1 MVEEIQKYYENI
13 TRGIGPNDVAKWE
26 AAIRAAEAR
35 RLSDPAAMDILAT
48 KKLDGIVTSRTM
60 ESPSTPGN
68 DWCLLALR
76 VEEQQS
82 VFNQLLLTF
91 IERTLEL
98 IFRTGSGD
106 WLMTRVEVRCC
117 ETNRKN
123 TTQKKERVFYF

>member
-13 TRGIGPNDVAKWE
+13 TRGIGLNDVAEWE
-26 AAIRAAEAR
+26 AAIQAAEAR
-35 RLSDPAAMDILAT
+35 RLSNPAAMNILAA
-48 KKLDGIVTSRTM
+48 KKLDRIDTSRTM

-91 IERTLEL
+91 IARTLEL
-98 IFRTGSGD
+98 IFRTRSAD
-106 WLMTRVEVRCC
+106 WLMTHVKRSG
-117 ETNRKN
+117 
-123 TTQKKERVFYF
+123 KKLSACMDC